1 LRYSLEWNP
10 AKARQNVEKHK
21 VSFQRAVTI
30 FHDPHAVSI
39 FDEEHS
45 QEEDRW
51 ITMGRDD
58 TGTVLV
64 MVHTFRK
71 IDESTYAV
79 RIVSARKATKR
90 EREQYE
96 E

>member
-1 LRYSLEWNP
+1 M
-10 AKARQNVEKHK
+10 A
-21 VSFQRAVTI
+21 
-30 FHDPHAVSI
+30 
-39 FDEEHS
+39 
-45 QEEDRW
+45 
-51 ITMGRDD
+51 RDD
-58 TGTVLV
+58 TGTILV

-79 RIVSARKATKR
+79 RIISARNATKT